1 MISIVY
7 ECESVYFNQRNKE
20 NNAVFY
26 AGIPNIYMKISKCLA
41 GLEVTNCD
49 Y

>member
-7 ECESVYFNQRNKE
+7 ECESAYFNQCKE
-20 NNAVFY
+20 GNNAVSF
-26 AGIPNIYMKISKCLA
+26 AGIPNIYMKISKSLA
-41 GLEVTNCD
+41 GLEVTDCD